1 MSTTDRQNRLLLAED
16 WKTIYQSFRYA
27 DFQSYDFDNLRRTM
41 ITYIRENYPED
52 FNDYIESSEYLA
64 LIDLIA
70 FLGQNLAFR
79 TDLNARENFIE
90 TADRRESILRL
101 ARLISYNANRN
112 IPANGLLKIES
123 VSTTEDVVDANN
135 NNLSNQSIIW
145 NDPTNSDW
153 YEQFIKI
160 MNAALPANSTFGRPI
175 KKAIVNGV
183 TTEQYRFSANNTG
196 LPIYSFTK
204 NIDDTSR
211 KFEIV
216 STNIDT
222 DTTTIYEEEPFPGN
236 KLAFLYRDNGQGAG
250 SSNSGFFMHFRQGSI
265 QENTFS
271 ILNPV
276 PNTTVNIDSDNINNS
291 DVWLYKLDSNG
302 NEEAL
307 WQKVESTEGNNIV
320 YNSVTKG
327 VRDLYS
333 VLSRVS
339 DRISLVFSDG
349 TFGTLPKGDFK
360 VYYRISANAQ
370 FNINPADMTGIQ
382 IQVPYIS
389 KNNSAETLNIVLELQ
404 SVVSNADQS
413 ETNESIQTNA
423 PSTYYT
429 QNRLITGEDYN
440 IGPLGV
446 SQQIIKTKSVNRTSS
461 GISRYYDLRDATGKY
476 SNTLMFG
483 DDGSI
488 FTEELTNKFSFNFV
502 SKTDIEAVINNR
514 VLEIIKNTQTK
525 NFYYKNFSRNASI
538 VDLNYTWNATTNET
552 NQSSGLFQDQFSI
565 PVAVSSFTA
574 TTMKFVAAG
583 SLVKF
588 TPPAGYHYDKNNKLV
603 LGEVSALGDKEYIW
617 TKIISVYENGTIG
630 NVDSTLGPIILNDE
644 VPSTSKLSEIIPVL
658 NNTIVN
664 DTLSQMV
671 DQAFAFKTFGLR
683 YDVETTNWK
692 VITNSNLDTTSV
704 FDTGKTGDA
713 TGTNQDASWIFL
725 FETDGEKYTV
735 TSRAVRYVFESDKQI
750 RFYFDGNDRIY
761 DSKVGK
767 IVTDSISILSNNNKP
782 DLLTPFN
789 QDWKWQVVK
798 EYRSADGYVDSKK
811 LEIGFTDSDADGVID
826 DPDLFTNIVA
836 PAYLPDTKY
845 IFSKKFEKNDVE
857 TYEYVSAAVE
867 NIVVKQTEAAIGA
880 YSSYD
885 AATIFYIS
893 STDVFKKFNAL
904 QTGLE
909 LSIDYKAYKGR
920 DNIRFDYRH
929 AAAENRRIDPSS
941 SNIIDLYILTKSYDI
956 EYRKYLKGDITTKP
970 LPPSSDSLFLD
981 FGNDIK
987 KIKSISDEVIYHP
1000 VKYKS
1005 LFGSESDT
1013 DVQATFK
1020 IVKNTNRVVN
1030 DNDIKS
1036 RVVDSINEFFALENW
1051 DFGETFYFSELAAYI
1066 MKQTAPDIS
1075 SIVLVPK
1082 SETQSFGSMYE
1093 LKSEN
1098 DEILISS
1105 ASVSDIEVIDSI
1117 TASRLKA
1124 TANVITSNE
1133 VLNTGVQS
1141 TTTSTTT
1148 ITEGNNY

>member
-1 MSTTDRQNRLLLAED
+1 
-16 WKTIYQSFRYA
+16 
-27 DFQSYDFDNLRRTM
+27 
-41 ITYIRENYPED
+41 
-52 FNDYIESSEYLA
+52 
-64 LIDLIA
+64 
-70 FLGQNLAFR
+70 
-79 TDLNARENFIE
+79 
-90 TADRRESILRL
+90 
-101 ARLISYNANRN
+101 
-112 IPANGLLKIES
+112 
-123 VSTTEDVVDANN
+123 
-135 NNLSNQSIIW
+135 
-145 NDPTNSDW
+145 
-153 YEQFIKI
+153 
-160 MNAALPANSTFGRPI
+160 
-175 KKAIVNGV
+175 
-183 TTEQYRFSANNTG
+183 
-196 LPIYSFTK
+196 
-204 NIDDTSR
+204 
-211 KFEIV
+211 
-216 STNIDT
+216 
-222 DTTTIYEEEPFPGN
+222 
-236 KLAFLYRDNGQGAG
+236 
-250 SSNSGFFMHFRQGSI
+250 
-265 QENTFS
+265 
-271 ILNPV
+271 
-276 PNTTVNIDSDNINNS
+276 
-291 DVWLYKLDSNG
+291 
-302 NEEAL
+302 
-307 WQKVESTEGNNIV
+307 
-320 YNSVTKG
+320 
-327 VRDLYS
+327 
-333 VLSRVS
+333 
-339 DRISLVFSDG
+339 VFSDG

-360 VYYRISANAQ
+360 VYYRTSANEQ

-404 SVVSNADQS
+404 SVVSNADES
-413 ETNESIQTNA
+413 ESNESIQTNA

-446 SQQIIKTKSVNRTSS
+446 SQQIIKTKSINRTSS

-488 FTEELTNKFSFNFV
+488 FTEDLKNKFTFNFV
-502 SKTDIEAVINNR
+502 SKTDIEAVINNQ

-538 VDLNYTWNATTNET
+538 ADLNYTWNATTNET
-552 NQSSGLFQDQFSI
+552 NQSSGIFQDQFSV

-574 TTMKFVAAG
+574 TTMKFAAAG

-588 TPPAGYHYDKNNKLV
+588 TPPTGYHYDKDNNLV
-603 LGEVSALGDKEYIW
+603 LGEVSTLGDKEYIW

-630 NVDSTLGPIILNDE
+630 DINSTLGPIILNDE

-658 NNTIVN
+658 NNIIVN

-671 DQAFAFKTFGLR
+671 DQVFAFKTFGLR

-692 VITNSNLDTTSV
+692 VITNSNLDTTSE

-713 TGTNQDASWIFL
+713 TGTNQDASWLFL

-767 IVTDSISILSNNNKP
+767 IITDSISVLSNNNKP
-782 DLLTPFN
+782 DILTPFN

-798 EYRSADGYVDSKK
+798 EYRSVDGYIDSKK
-811 LEIGFTDSDADGVID
+811 LEVGFTDSDADGVID

-836 PAYLPDTKY
+836 PNYLPDTKY

-857 TYEYVSAAVE
+857 TYEYVNAAAE
-867 NIVVKQTEAAIGA
+867 YIVVKQTEAAIGA

-885 AATIFYIS
+885 AKTIFYIS
-893 STDVFKKFNAL
+893 STNVFKKFNSL

-909 LSIDYKAYKGR
+909 LCIDYKAYKGR
-920 DNIRFDYRH
+920 DNIRFDYKH

-941 SNIIDLYILTKSYDI
+941 SNIVDLYILTKSYDV
-956 EYRKYLKGDITTKP
+956 EYRRYLRGDITTKP

-981 FGNDIK
+981 FGKDIK

-1066 MKQTAPDIS
+1066 MKQVAPDIS

-1141 TTTSTTT
+1141 ATTSTTT
-1148 ITEGNNY
+1148 ITEGNDY

>member
-1 MSTTDRQNRLLLAED
+1 
-16 WKTIYQSFRYA
+16 
-27 DFQSYDFDNLRRTM
+27 
-41 ITYIRENYPED
+41 
-52 FNDYIESSEYLA
+52 
-64 LIDLIA
+64 
-70 FLGQNLAFR
+70 
-79 TDLNARENFIE
+79 
-90 TADRRESILRL
+90 
-101 ARLISYNANRN
+101 
-112 IPANGLLKIES
+112 
-123 VSTTEDVVDANN
+123 
-135 NNLSNQSIIW
+135 
-145 NDPTNSDW
+145 
-153 YEQFIKI
+153 
-160 MNAALPANSTFGRPI
+160 
-175 KKAIVNGV
+175 
-183 TTEQYRFSANNTG
+183 
-196 LPIYSFTK
+196 
-204 NIDDTSR
+204 
-211 KFEIV
+211 
-216 STNIDT
+216 
-222 DTTTIYEEEPFPGN
+222 
-236 KLAFLYRDNGQGAG
+236 
-250 SSNSGFFMHFRQGSI
+250 MHFRQGSL

-271 ILNPV
+271 VMNPV

-302 NEEAL
+302 NEESL
-307 WQKVESTEGNNIV
+307 WQKVENTEGNNIV
-320 YNSVTKG
+320 YNGVTKG

-360 VYYRISANAQ
+360 VYYRTSANAQ
-370 FNINPADMTGIQ
+370 FTINPADMTGIQ
-382 IQVPYIS
+382 IQIPYIS
-389 KNNSAETLNIVLELQ
+389 KNNSAETLNLVLELQ

-488 FTEELTNKFSFNFV
+488 FTEDLTNKFSFNFV
-502 SKTDIEAVINNR
+502 SKTDIEAVINNQ
-514 VLEIIKNTQTK
+514 VLQIIKDTQTK

-538 VDLNYTWNATTNET
+538 ADLNYTWNATTNDT

-574 TTMKFVAAG
+574 TTMKFVSPG

-588 TPPAGYHYDKNNKLV
+588 TPPAGYHYNKNNELV

-617 TKIISVYENGTIG
+617 TKIVSVYENGTIS
-630 NVDSTLGPIILNDE
+630 NINSTLGPILLNDE
-644 VPSTSKLSEIIPVL
+644 VPSSSKLSEIIPVL

-671 DQAFAFKTFGLR
+671 DQVFAFKTFGLR
-683 YDVETTNWK
+683 YDVQTTNWK
-692 VITNSNLDTTSV
+692 VITNNNLDTISA

-713 TGTNQDASWIFL
+713 TGTNQDASWLFL

-735 TSRAVRYVFESDKQI
+735 TNRAVRYVFESDKQI

-761 DSKVGK
+761 DSKAGK

-782 DLLTPFN
+782 DLLTSFN
-789 QDWKWQVVK
+789 QDWQWQVVK

-811 LEIGFTDSDADGVID
+811 LEIAFIDTDADGVID

-857 TYEYVSAAVE
+857 TYEYINAAE
-867 NIVVKQTEAAIGA
+867 EYIVVKQTEAAIGA

-885 AATIFYIS
+885 AKTIFYIS

-909 LSIDYKAYKGR
+909 LCIDYKAYKGR

-941 SNIIDLYILTKSYDI
+941 SNIIDLYILTKSYDV
-956 EYRKYLKGDITTKP
+956 EYRRYLRGDIATKP

-981 FGNDIK
+981 FGKDIK

-1036 RVVDSINEFFALENW
+1036 RVIDSINEFFALENW

-1066 MKQTAPDIS
+1066 MKQVAPDIS

-1082 SETQSFGSMYE
+1082 SDTQSFGSLYE

-1105 ASVSDIEVIDSI
+1105 ASVSDVEVIDSI

-1148 ITEGNNY
+1148 ITEGNDY

>member
-1 MSTTDRQNRLLLAED
+1 M
-16 WKTIYQSFRYA
+16 
-27 DFQSYDFDNLRRTM
+27 
-41 ITYIRENYPED
+41 
-52 FNDYIESSEYLA
+52 
-64 LIDLIA
+64 
-70 FLGQNLAFR
+70 
-79 TDLNARENFIE
+79 
-90 TADRRESILRL
+90 
-101 ARLISYNANRN
+101 
-112 IPANGLLKIES
+112 
-123 VSTTEDVVDANN
+123 
-135 NNLSNQSIIW
+135 
-145 NDPTNSDW
+145 
-153 YEQFIKI
+153 
-160 MNAALPANSTFGRPI
+160 
-175 KKAIVNGV
+175 
-183 TTEQYRFSANNTG
+183 
-196 LPIYSFTK
+196 
-204 NIDDTSR
+204 
-211 KFEIV
+211 
-216 STNIDT
+216 
-222 DTTTIYEEEPFPGN
+222 
-236 KLAFLYRDNGQGAG
+236 
-250 SSNSGFFMHFRQGSI
+250 
-265 QENTFS
+265 
-271 ILNPV
+271 
-276 PNTTVNIDSDNINNS
+276 
-291 DVWLYKLDSNG
+291 
-302 NEEAL
+302 
-307 WQKVESTEGNNIV
+307 
-320 YNSVTKG
+320 
-327 VRDLYS
+327 
-333 VLSRVS
+333 
-339 DRISLVFSDG
+339 
-349 TFGTLPKGDFK
+349 
-360 VYYRISANAQ
+360 
-370 FNINPADMTGIQ
+370 
-382 IQVPYIS
+382 
-389 KNNSAETLNIVLELQ
+389 
-404 SVVSNADQS
+404 
-413 ETNESIQTNA
+413 
-423 PSTYYT
+423 
-429 QNRLITGEDYN
+429 ITGEDYN

-446 SQQIIKTKSVNRTSS
+446 SQQIIKTKSINRTSS

-488 FTEELTNKFSFNFV
+488 FTEDLKNKFSFNFV
-502 SKTDIEAVINNR
+502 SKTDIEAVINNQ
-514 VLEIIKNTQTK
+514 VLAIIKNTQTK
-525 NFYYKNFSRNASI
+525 NFYYKNFSRNTSI
-538 VDLNYTWNATTNET
+538 ADLNYTWNATTNET

-588 TPPAGYHYDKNNKLV
+588 TPPAGYHYDKDNKLV
-603 LGEVSALGDKEYIW
+603 VGEVSALGDKEYIW

-630 NVDSTLGPIILNDE
+630 NIDSTLGPIILNDE
-644 VPSTSKLSEIIPVL
+644 VPSNSKLSEIIPVL

-671 DQAFAFKTFGLR
+671 DQVFAFKTFGLR
-683 YDVETTNWK
+683 YDVQTTNWK
-692 VITNSNLDTTSV
+692 VITNSNLDTTSA

-713 TGTNQDASWIFL
+713 TGTNQDASWLFL

-782 DLLTPFN
+782 DVLTPFN

-836 PAYLPDTKY
+836 PSYLPDTKY

-857 TYEYVSAAVE
+857 TYEYVSAAAE
-867 NIVVKQTEAAIGA
+867 KIVVKQNEAAIGA

-893 STDVFKKFNAL
+893 STNVFKKFNSL

-909 LSIDYKAYKGR
+909 LCIDYKAYKGR

-941 SNIIDLYILTKSYDI
+941 SNIIDLYILTKSYDV
-956 EYRKYLKGDITTKP
+956 EYRKYLRGETTTKP

-981 FGNDIK
+981 FGKDIK

-1020 IVKNTNRVVN
+1020 IVKNANRVVN

-1066 MKQTAPDIS
+1066 MKQVAPDIS